1 VRSGGGKR
9 MNQLDVRGND
19 EPATSFK
26 KRSKDRM
33 NGHWCAPTV
42 REVHNVRRSGYGG
55 DMPERVPHDVGAP
68 VGAGNG
74 SFGPV

>member
-1 VRSGGGKR
+1 MQEVRSGGGKR

-33 NGHWCAPTV
+33 NGH
-42 REVHNVRRSGYGG
+42 
-55 DMPERVPHDVGAP
+55 GAP
-68 VGAGNG
+68 PPFARYIMYVEVETAATCQ
-74 SFGPV
+74 SVCHTT